1 MGFFKKLKK
10 KITLKG
16 ALKMATAGG
25 AYNLINMATKGKTAP
40 PDPEG
45 YAKAHPGI
53 TGVEGILSHG
63 GKGTWLDPAGDPA
76 ENAAFGDAW
85 GRMGRNRE
93 LSAVNAASV
102 DSPDDP
108 YATGFARTKARIASG
123 SDQANAFANYK
134 LGQSQRRGA
143 AMTDLLQQAYGQDW
157 QNISGSRAENE
168 ARRGRNAE
176 LWGAAGGLGGKAVS
190 AFGGGG

>member
-10 KITLKG
+10 KLTLKS
-16 ALKMATAGG
+16 ALKMAIP
-25 AYNLINMATKGKTAP
+25 AYGLASLTKGKTAP
-40 PDPEG
+40 PDEAG
-45 YAKAHPGI
+45 WAQAHPGI
-53 TGVEGILSHG
+53 ANLNSILATG

-93 LSAVNAASV
+93 LAAVNAASV
-102 DSPDDP
+102 DAPDDP

-134 LGQSQRRGA
+134 LGQSQRRGG
-143 AMTDLLQQAYGQDW
+143 AMTDLMQQAYGQDW
-157 QNISGSRAENE
+157 QNISGNRAENE

-176 LWGAAGGLGGKAVS
+176 LWGSAGKLGGKVAS